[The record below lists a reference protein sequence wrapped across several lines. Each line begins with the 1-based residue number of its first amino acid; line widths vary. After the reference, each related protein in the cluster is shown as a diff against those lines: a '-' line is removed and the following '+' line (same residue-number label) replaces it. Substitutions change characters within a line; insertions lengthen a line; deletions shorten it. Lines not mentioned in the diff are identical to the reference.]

1 MPFQRSER
9 EICDKQGFYFF
20 RYFTGGVGTEHG
32 GELSRPPRLLH
43 LKGMETVRASRKVA
57 DLGSPSDEELAR
69 RVRDGETAL
78 FEVLMR
84 RHNPRVYRAVRAL
97 VSDEDEVEDVMQQ
110 AYILAFT
117 HLAQF
122 EGHSRFSTWLI
133 RIAVNE
139 ALMRLRQ
146 RNRLVT
152 LDEGADEESEGD
164 MKLEG
169 RNTPNPERQAYER
182 ELVRFL
188 ESAIEA
194 LPTPH
199 KVVLMLREVEGLSTE
214 ETAEVLSVNEPLVRT
229 RLHRARALLRDELDA
244 RMGEQLHEVF
254 CFQAPRCDRVV
265 AAVMARLTSS

>member
-1 MPFQRSER
+1 
-9 EICDKQGFYFF
+9 
-20 RYFTGGVGTEHG
+20 
-32 GELSRPPRLLH
+32 
-43 LKGMETVRASRKVA
+43 METVRAAGSVA

-69 RVRDGETAL
+69 RVREGETAL

-84 RHNPRVYRAVRAL
+84 RHNPKVYRAVRAL
-97 VSDEDEVEDVMQQ
+97 VSNEDEVEDVMQQ
-110 AYILAFT
+110 AYVLAFT
-117 HLAQF
+117 HLSQF

-139 ALMRLRQ
+139 ALMRLRK

-152 LDEGADEESEGD
+152 LDEGSNEEAEGD

-169 RNTPNPERQAYER
+169 RNTPDPERRAYDR

-194 LPTPH
+194 LPAPH
-199 KVVLMLREVEGLSTE
+199 KVVLMLREVEGLSTA
-214 ETAEVLSVNEPLVRT
+214 ETAEVLSVNEELVRK
-229 RLHRARALLRDELDA
+229 RLHRARAFLRDELDA
-244 RMGEQLHEVF
+244 RMGGQLHEAF

-265 AAVMARLTSS
+265 AAVMTRLTSS

>member
-1 MPFQRSER
+1 
-9 EICDKQGFYFF
+9 
-20 RYFTGGVGTEHG
+20 
-32 GELSRPPRLLH
+32 
-43 LKGMETVRASRKVA
+43 METVRASLKVT
-57 DLGSPSDEELAR
+57 DMGSPSDEELAR

-84 RHNPRVYRAVRAL
+84 RHNPKVYRAVRAL
-97 VSDEDEVEDVMQQ
+97 VSNEDEVEDVMQQ
-110 AYILAFT
+110 AYVLAFT
-117 HLAQF
+117 HLSQF

-139 ALMRLRQ
+139 ALMRLRK

-152 LDEGADEESEGD
+152 LDEGSDEEAEGD

-169 RNTPNPERQAYER
+169 RNTPDPERRAYDR

-194 LPTPH
+194 LPAPH
-199 KVVLMLREVEGLSTE
+199 KVVLMLRE
-214 ETAEVLSVNEPLVRT
+214 LVRK
-229 RLHRARALLRDELDA
+229 RLHRARAFLRDELDA
-244 RMGEQLHEVF
+244 RMGGQLHEAF

-265 AAVMARLTSS
+265 AAVMTRLTSS